1 MQQEK
6 LLSVH
11 DLHVHFTTREGTV
24 RALNGVDMELY
35 RGETLGLVGESG
47 CGKSMTA
54 RAIMQMVPFPGKI
67 VKGEVHL
74 YRREESGVR
83 DINITALHPDSPEIL
98 DIRGSDIAMIFQ
110 EPMTSLSPI
119 HTIGDQIGEAVR
131 LHQDVTKEEARERAI
146 EMLYLVGIPDAKTR
160 VDSYPF
166 EMSGGMRQR
175 AMIAMA
181 LSCNP
186 SILIADEPTTALDVT
201 IQAQILELIQRLQ
214 QQLNM
219 TVLMITHNLG
229 VVAAMSHRVAVMY
242 LGKIVELASTDDIFH
257 NPKHPY
263 TQALLKSVPRVGE
276 KTGERLYAIKGS
288 IPDPFVQV
296 PGCSFHPRCPQFVK
310 GVCDRQVPR
319 PVQVSEGHQV
329 SCLLYSTGTD
339 STAEGVAGR

>member
-98 DIRGSDIAMIFQ
+98 DIRGPDIAMIFQ

-146 EMLYLVGIPDAKTR
+146 EMLDLVGIPDAKTR

-257 NPKHPY
+257 NQSIHIPRPC
-263 TQALLKSVPRVGE
+263 SSRFRVGE

-288 IPDPFVQV
+288 IPDPLCRCRMFLPSSLPTVCE
-296 PGCSFHPRCPQFVK
+296 GCLRST
-310 GVCDRQVPR
+310 GSR